1 MRRESSRAGW
11 NFAALL
17 LLIVVAGSAEQSFAQ
32 QVRLME
38 INEISGYVELL
49 TEVARE
55 RRESRNSDVWNATDL
70 RLSEIVQVNLFGSV
84 YHPRFLTYE
93 GGVGVNFGQTKHW
106 DDDSALSDGTL
117 ERADWRLDFLG
128 QHPWGVSFWGSA
140 LDTDVERPFTR
151 SYELDETRYAGKF
164 EYRVGRLPFEL
175 SYQHWTRENTSSGLG
190 GDGKVE
196 STVDDYA
203 ASGEYYL
210 NDSST
215 GTLSYVYSEE
225 ENRGFDYTTQD
236 ASLTNTTILDT
247 AWRRRLWATARWY
260 NQKKEQLGDT
270 TNTSARAVLDWQHSH
285 TLWSGYSFDFDS
297 NAVEGDGTQRVRNYS
312 GGSFLRHQLYESLT
326 STLEAD
332 IRYEDAWYGTDTS
345 YRGTLRE
352 EYTKRLREW
361 GRLSLTA
368 APFVELIQRRPSEER
383 GFQPDERQRMVGIQ
397 PVELRRPSIEASTI
411 VVTDAVGSTIYVEGL
426 DYTVAQ
432 SGSRSAA
439 TFLTRTL
446 GSNIADGEEVRASY
460 WFEVPGES
468 DILVSGLSMH
478 ASMTV
483 RNSLTLYWSYLDDN
497 QRRLSGNPGR
507 DLYSTL
513 RNSVGVRLTRR
524 GFRADAEFERER
536 SDLRSYWKL
545 AQSLTLDL
553 PGGSRWQASIT
564 GMHEYLDLEDPAE
577 RIRRLALAA
586 RVQARLTRRMLLEVE
601 TAYALTKWKG
611 DTGVNVYDR
620 NGLVVEG
627 SITYAI
633 KGIETEFGGR
643 YSMLDEREREDS
655 IARLFFSVRRVF

>member
-1 MRRESSRAGW
+1 MRHLRSRTAR
-11 NFAALL
+11 NFIPLL
-17 LLIVVAGSAEQSFAQ
+17 LLIVVAGTAKWSYAQ

-38 INEISGYVELL
+38 IDEISGYVELL
-49 TEVARE
+49 TEFARE
-55 RRESRNSDVWNATDL
+55 RRESRNSSVWNAQDL
-70 RLSEIVQVNLFGSV
+70 RLSEILQVNLFGSV

-106 DDDSALSDGTL
+106 EDDSALSDGTL
-117 ERADWRLDFLG
+117 ERAEWRLDFLG
-128 QHPWGVSFWGSA
+128 QHPWGVSFWGNT

-164 EYRVGRLPFEL
+164 EYRVGRLPLEL
-175 SYQHWTRENTSSGLG
+175 SYQHWTRENTSSGLR
-190 GDGKVE
+190 GDETVK

-210 NDSST
+210 SDRST
-215 GTLSYVYSEE
+215 GSLSYVYSQE

-236 ASLTNTTILDT
+236 ASVTNNTILDG
-247 AWRRRLWATARWY
+247 AWRRRFWATARWY
-260 NQKKEQLGDT
+260 NQKKEQLGDI
-270 TNTSARAVLDWQHSH
+270 TNASARAALDWQHSR
-285 TLWSGYSFDFDS
+285 TLWSGYSFDFDA
-297 NAVEGDGTQRVRNYS
+297 NAVEGEGTQRVKNYS
-312 GGSFLRHQLYESLT
+312 GESFLRHQLYESLT
-326 STLEAD
+326 STLEGGV
-332 IRYEDAWYGTDTS
+332 RYEDAWYGTETN
-345 YRGTLRE
+345 YRGSLRE
-352 EYTKRLREW
+352 EYTKRLRDW
-361 GRLSLTA
+361 GRLNVTA
-368 APFVELIQRRPSEER
+368 APFVEFIQRRPSEDR

-397 PVELRRPSIEASTI
+397 PVELRRYNVEAPTI
-411 VVTDAVGSTIYVEGL
+411 VVTDALGSTIYVEGL

-432 SGSRSAA
+432 SGNRSTV

-483 RNSLTLYWSYLDDN
+483 RNSLTLYWDFLDNN
-497 QRRLSGNPGR
+497 QRRLSGDPGR

-513 RNSVGVRLTRR
+513 RHSVGMRVTRK

-545 AQSLTLDL
+545 SQSLTLDL
-553 PGGSRWQASIT
+553 PGGPRWQASIT
-564 GMHEYLDLEDPAE
+564 GMHEYLDLEDPDE

-586 RVQARLTRRMLLEVE
+586 RVQTRLTRRMLLEIE
-601 TAYALTKWKG
+601 SAYALTKWRG
-611 DTGVNVYDR
+611 STGVNVYDR
-620 NGLVVEG
+620 NGLVLEG
-627 SITYAI
+627 SITYSI
-633 KGIETEFGGR
+633 KGIEAEFGGR